1 MDEEIKT
8 VEIEVKNL
16 MVSYDNFVL
25 LKSADFTINN
35 GDIFVIMGKSGCGKS
50 TLMSILTGLKKPSV
64 GNIFIHGYDFLHSDK
79 NVQDLIMKKCG
90 VLYQS
95 GALFTSMTLAENVAI
110 PLQQYTN
117 YSKQEIAELVSLK
130 LSLVG
135 LSGFENFY
143 PSEISGG
150 MKKRAGFARAL
161 ALDPKILYF
170 DEPSSGLDPISARLL
185 DDLIV
190 EINQSLGTTI
200 VIISHDINSIL
211 NIGTNSIFLDAD
223 EQKIIGYGKPSDLL
237 NTTHNN
243 EIISFLTRGENK

>member
-1 MDEEIKT
+1 MT
-8 VEIEVKNL
+8 
-16 MVSYDNFVL
+16 
-25 LKSADFTINN
+25 
-35 GDIFVIMGKSGCGKS
+35 
-50 TLMSILTGLKKPSV
+50 PSV

-150 MKKRAGFARAL
+150 MKKRAL
-161 ALDPKILYF
+161 
-170 DEPSSGLDPISARLL
+170 EGLQTA
-185 DDLIV
+185 V
-190 EINQSLGTTI
+190 INKSL
-200 VIISHDINSIL
+200 IL
-211 NIGTNSIFLDAD
+211 NLSHGLNQPQEGRENQELQPYQVLKR
-223 EQKIIGYGKPSDLL
+223 QKQHIW
-237 NTTHNN
+237 
-243 EIISFLTRGENK
+243 